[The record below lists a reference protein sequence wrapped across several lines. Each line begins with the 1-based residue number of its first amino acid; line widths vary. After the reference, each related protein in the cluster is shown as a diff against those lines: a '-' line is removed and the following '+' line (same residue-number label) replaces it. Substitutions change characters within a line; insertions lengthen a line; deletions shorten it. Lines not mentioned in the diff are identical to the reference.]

1 MKFVYPEFLYF
12 LIAIAIPIIIHLFN
26 FRKFKKVYFSNVQF
40 LKEVKQETQ
49 SKSKLK
55 HLLVLISR
63 ILAITFLVLAF
74 AQPFIPSNLS
84 TNSNSNVVGIYI
96 DNSFSMESI
105 GENGMLLDEAKLK
118 ATEIINSYKK
128 TDHFIV
134 CDNNF
139 KPESQRLLDAE
150 DAIEKIEEIQ
160 ISTST
165 RNLSDAVVR
174 IKDVLNQESLESN
187 TFLYLLSDFQKSTTD
202 FIKFPKDSSVSIY
215 LLPSFSSK
223 TNNLYIDSCWFET
236 PSHILYQRE
245 KLNVQIQNNS
255 NQDLENIPLKLYI
268 NDELISPTSF
278 SIKANDKTIVE
289 LNYQNRSNGI
299 QNGKLELRDHPVTMD
314 DDFYFSY
321 QISTIINILEIHN
334 ENSGKE
340 IAAIY
345 NTDSIFH
352 LTQQN
357 VSQLDYSQI
366 KNSQL
371 VILNQ
376 LQDISSGLSST
387 LQKFVSNGGHLCVIP
402 NSKIDLNNYK
412 EFLALLGTNY
422 FTELDTNK
430 TEAKYLI
437 YQHPL
442 YQNVFEGKP
451 ENNIN
456 LPIVDKHYKLS
467 NNNVGV
473 KNEILSL
480 KNNETLLTEYQTNK
494 GKVYLYTV
502 SLDNRWTNFS
512 KHALFVPT
520 FFNMGLLS
528 QPNYPLFFTIGKNE
542 SIQLDR
548 SENESVFHITANNF
562 DIIPKVQNS
571 NYFTEVLISQ
581 NIINSGNYL
590 LASEKNK
597 IGLAFNY
604 NRSESDLTCLSSEE
618 INEILT
624 NSAIN
629 ATLVESELQTMN
641 SAIDEI
647 NSGKKYWKLCII
659 LALLFLAVEIALIKL
674 LR

>member
-202 FIKFPKDSSVSIY
+202 FIKFPIDSSVSIY

-278 SIKANDKTIVE
+278 SIKAND
-289 LNYQNRSNGI
+289 S
-299 QNGKLELRDHPVTMD
+299 
-314 DDFYFSY
+314 
-321 QISTIINILEIHN
+321 
-334 ENSGKE
+334 
-340 IAAIY
+340 
-345 NTDSIFH
+345 
-352 LTQQN
+352 
-357 VSQLDYSQI
+357 
-366 KNSQL
+366 
-371 VILNQ
+371 
-376 LQDISSGLSST
+376 
-387 LQKFVSNGGHLCVIP
+387 
-402 NSKIDLNNYK
+402 
-412 EFLALLGTNY
+412 
-422 FTELDTNK
+422 
-430 TEAKYLI
+430 
-437 YQHPL
+437 
-442 YQNVFEGKP
+442 
-451 ENNIN
+451 
-456 LPIVDKHYKLS
+456 
-467 NNNVGV
+467 
-473 KNEILSL
+473 
-480 KNNETLLTEYQTNK
+480 
-494 GKVYLYTV
+494 
-502 SLDNRWTNFS
+502 
-512 KHALFVPT
+512 
-520 FFNMGLLS
+520 
-528 QPNYPLFFTIGKNE
+528 
-542 SIQLDR
+542 
-548 SENESVFHITANNF
+548 
-562 DIIPKVQNS
+562 
-571 NYFTEVLISQ
+571 
-581 NIINSGNYL
+581 
-590 LASEKNK
+590 
-597 IGLAFNY
+597 
-604 NRSESDLTCLSSEE
+604 
-618 INEILT
+618 
-624 NSAIN
+624 
-629 ATLVESELQTMN
+629 
-641 SAIDEI
+641 
-647 NSGKKYWKLCII
+647 
-659 LALLFLAVEIALIKL
+659 
-674 LR
+674 